1 MIDCKNKLSPI
12 ETLRQLTDGFVQR
25 IPATNHLD
33 ATVHQWS
40 QAEIDALTLAIS
52 ARRPLLV
59 RGEPGTGK
67 TQLARAVAQQLGWVL
82 HATTIHP
89 RFEASDLLYRFDA
102 VKRLADAQAREPHL
116 IEHNYWEPGPL
127 WKAYDWQLACEYGS
141 CRPKLGDDPQTEP
154 EGHVVLLDEI
164 DKADS
169 DLPNSLLDVLGQRA
183 FEIPALNLRFGAPSR
198 QLPLILITTNEEREL
213 PAAFIRR
220 CIVLN
225 LSHDP
230 ELGYEEWLAK
240 RGLAHFAE
248 GRDAGRTGVPVEI
261 IRLAAKRLVEDR
273 NNAEQ
278 AALPPPGLAE
288 FIDLLSAL
296 VQLAPDDAI
305 LQERWLKRLSGYA
318 FIKHRPVEGVKGT
331 QQQRPFDSGLTD

>member
-1 MIDCKNKLSPI
+1 MNKNNNPTGAQILQ
-12 ETLRQLTDGFVQR
+12 QLKHGQVKR
-25 IPATNHLD
+25 IPATSHLD

-67 TQLARAVAQQLGWVL
+67 TQLARAAAHQLGWTL

-102 VKRLADAQAREPHL
+102 VKRLADAQAREPNL
-116 IEHNYWEPGPL
+116 QEENYWEPGPL
-127 WKAYDWQLACEYGS
+127 WKAYDWTLASRYGS
-141 CRPKLGDDPQTEP
+141 CRPKAGGGAEKEP

-183 FEIPALNLRFGAPSR
+183 FEIPALNLQFGAPER
-198 QLPLILITTNEEREL
+198 QLPLIIITTNEEREL
-213 PAAFIRR
+213 PAAFVRR

-225 LSHDP
+225 LAYDP
-230 ELGYEEWLAK
+230 KIGYLEWLVE
-240 RGLAHFAE
+240 RGRAHFAAAE
-248 GRDAGRTGVPVEI
+248 DGTPERISDPI
-261 IRLAAKRLVEDR
+261 IRLAAKRLEIDR
-273 NNAEQ
+273 SNAEH

-296 VQLAPDDAI
+296 HELAPDDAVV
-305 LQERWLKRLSGYA
+305 QENWLTRLSAYA
-318 FIKHRPVEGVKGT
+318 FVKHRPLEGLPGT
-331 QQQRPFDSGLTD
+331 HQSRAFDSGLPD